1 MENCY
6 QVRKIDLKN
15 VEGRRIQ
22 VRVPGSKSITN
33 RALLLAMLSDGA
45 CLLKGALF
53 SDDSRYLQQCIADLG
68 FALRAEEEK
77 ETIWIEGQGG
87 RIPKKEASVY
97 VGSAGTAARFLTAL
111 LGMQEGI
118 WHLDAS
124 EQMRRRPMEPLLRT
138 LEEMG
143 VKVAYEGEEGH
154 FPFTLISPKTEK
166 EWVRIN
172 IDHSSQFLSALLIA
186 AGSGRRRLS
195 IEVEGSH
202 GMAYIDMTLRMMEQ
216 FGVTAQRMQG
226 GFCVGGTA
234 DRGTDREGYLHR
246 TYEIEPDVSAAC
258 YFYGMAALLGI
269 EGLVEGVHFDSLQGD
284 VEFLKILERMGCRL
298 QESRE
303 GIRLSGPKGGRLKGI
318 TADMHACSDQAI
330 TLAAIAPYASSPV
343 RITGI
348 GHIRLQ
354 ESDRLSGIA
363 QALAAVGI
371 RCEEKADEIT
381 IFPGVPTPGKIKTY
395 DDHRMAM
402 GFSLTGL
409 RADGIEIED
418 PLCCRK
424 TFETYF
430 EVFDR
435 VTEEL
440 LS

>member
-166 EWVRIN
+166 ERVRIN
-172 IDHSSQFLSALLIA
+172 IDHSSQ
-186 AGSGRRRLS
+186 
-195 IEVEGSH
+195 
-202 GMAYIDMTLRMMEQ
+202 
-216 FGVTAQRMQG
+216 
-226 GFCVGGTA
+226 
-234 DRGTDREGYLHR
+234 
-246 TYEIEPDVSAAC
+246 
-258 YFYGMAALLGI
+258 
-269 EGLVEGVHFDSLQGD
+269 
-284 VEFLKILERMGCRL
+284 
-298 QESRE
+298 
-303 GIRLSGPKGGRLKGI
+303 
-318 TADMHACSDQAI
+318 
-330 TLAAIAPYASSPV
+330 
-343 RITGI
+343 
-348 GHIRLQ
+348 
-354 ESDRLSGIA
+354 
-363 QALAAVGI
+363 
-371 RCEEKADEIT
+371 
-381 IFPGVPTPGKIKTY
+381 
-395 DDHRMAM
+395 
-402 GFSLTGL
+402 
-409 RADGIEIED
+409 
-418 PLCCRK
+418 
-424 TFETYF
+424 
-430 EVFDR
+430 
-435 VTEEL
+435 
-440 LS
+440 

>member
-1 MENCY
+1 MIRDICS
-6 QVRKIDLKN
+6 N
-15 VEGRRIQ
+15 VSRIW
-22 VRVPGSKSITN
+22 
-33 RALLLAMLSDGA
+33 AL
-45 CLLKGALF
+45 
-53 SDDSRYLQQCIADLG
+53 
-68 FALRAEEEK
+68 ALRAEEEK

-166 EWVRIN
+166 ERVRIN

-234 DRGTDREGYLHR
+234 DRGTD
-246 TYEIEPDVSAAC
+246 
-258 YFYGMAALLGI
+258 
-269 EGLVEGVHFDSLQGD
+269 
-284 VEFLKILERMGCRL
+284 ERDICTGRM
-298 QESRE
+298 
-303 GIRLSGPKGGRLKGI
+303 RLSPTYPRRAI
-318 TADMHACSDQAI
+318 SMVWQRCS
-330 TLAAIAPYASSPV
+330 
-343 RITGI
+343 
-348 GHIRLQ
+348 
-354 ESDRLSGIA
+354 E
-363 QALAAVGI
+363 
-371 RCEEKADEIT
+371 
-381 IFPGVPTPGKIKTY
+381 
-395 DDHRMAM
+395 
-402 GFSLTGL
+402 
-409 RADGIEIED
+409 
-418 PLCCRK
+418 
-424 TFETYF
+424 
-430 EVFDR
+430 
-435 VTEEL
+435 
-440 LS
+440 